1 MSGRVIKAQGIVLK
15 RKNTGEADRIVT
27 VFTKEFGKLRIIAKG
42 IRKVSSRRAP
52 HLEVFTHV
60 SCVVHHGKTMD
71 AVSEVTP
78 IAMYAGIRGDLSKIS
93 VAYYLCELVDS
104 LVPERQEQDDMYEL
118 LVSSLEA
125 LENPNT
131 NIYRLSREF
140 TLELLWALGFLPR
153 DQSPSGK
160 ELQSFIES
168 ITERKLKS
176 THFARLLIDHAGF
189 KQ

>member
-1 MSGRVIKAQGIVLK
+1 MSGRVFKAQGIILK
-15 RKNTGEADRIVT
+15 RKNTGEADRVVT
-27 VFTKEFGKLRIIAKG
+27 VFTREFGKLRVIAKG
-42 IRKVSSRRAP
+42 IRKVSSKRAP
-52 HLEVFTHV
+52 HLEVFTRV
-60 SCVVHHGKTMD
+60 SCVIHNGKTMD
-71 AVSEVTP
+71 AVSEVSP
-78 IAMYAGIRGDLSKIS
+78 ISMYAGIREDLSKVS
-93 VAYYLCELVDS
+93 VAYYLCELIDS
-104 LVPERQEQDDMYEL
+104 LVPERQEQDDMYAL
-118 LVSSLEA
+118 LVSSFETLEK
-125 LENPNT
+125 PDT
-131 NIYRLSREF
+131 NIYLLSREF